1 VSARGEELRG
11 ARMSGEKQYFLR
23 WSNFSD
29 NIVTSLER
37 LRGDEDFVDVTL
49 ACEGH
54 SLKAHKVV
62 LSACSQYIKKLL
74 KDNPCAHPIIILKDV
89 ALAELTALI
98 SFMYNGQVSSFSIF
112 GPGFGLR
119 WGDEPFKPYPTRL
132 RSEYPGNAKFQGM
145 LRVVFEFFIL
155 SPQMISWLDLV
166 WLQFDFSTRKE
177 FRSTQI

>member
-1 VSARGEELRG
+1 MMFQGVTALSESARG
-11 ARMSGEKQYFLR
+11 ARMSGDKQYFLR
-23 WSNFSD
+23 WSNFSE

-62 LSACSQYIKKLL
+62 LSACSHYIKKLL

-98 SFMYNGQVSSFSIF
+98 SFMYNGQVGLFFFYSFKVF
-112 GPGFGLR
+112 TL
-119 WGDEPFKPYPTRL
+119 ETTLFKVGYQVSR
-132 RSEYPGNAKFQGM
+132 
-145 LRVVFEFFIL
+145 
-155 SPQMISWLDLV
+155 
-166 WLQFDFSTRKE
+166 
-177 FRSTQI
+177 